1 MKLID
6 LGWYWLISSWPTR
19 PYIASG
25 LVNFTYS
32 AAPIAYELSGPR
44 AIIVNVSSCD
54 SYFGLVCNSVGSDKE
69 RVLKCGLI
77 VLEITHLF

>member
-1 MKLID
+1 MKFDIAYFSLCTI
-6 LGWYWLISSWPTR
+6 SWPTR

-44 AIIVNVSSCD
+44 AYTIASNSCWFIKYWDLGQIITSGQGVVRYCMRY
-54 SYFGLVCNSVGSDKE
+54 YF
-69 RVLKCGLI
+69 
-77 VLEITHLF
+77 